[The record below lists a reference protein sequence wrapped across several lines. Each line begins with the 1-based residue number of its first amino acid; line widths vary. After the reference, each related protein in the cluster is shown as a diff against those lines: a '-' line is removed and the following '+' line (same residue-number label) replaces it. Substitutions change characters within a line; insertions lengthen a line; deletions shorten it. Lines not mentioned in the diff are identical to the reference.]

1 MTQARCPPFTD
12 GPASCVATPTPKVH
26 QARIRRIARRGS
38 LGSIARTHSVGASPF
53 APMARPLWFAF
64 ETRLAGQGGGSHRR
78 LGDVQVIDEGLGPGL
93 AVVLGHRQ
101 KLALVVGVAQRMA
114 CGLERAIR
122 RPAVVDSHAGKR
134 GQDAVDPHGLDTT
147 PGVDHVVRQGLGAC
161 AVQPMK
167 LAFGAQS
174 RLVKVDHRRF
184 EELLSHGVLE
194 RLKGLSELVLG
205 RVQRGLAHAMTGE
218 IEDPFAHAVRGEKLV
233 DVGIRDERLHG
244 VAVLGLSDY
253 AVRKG
258 RGRDMT

>member
-101 KLALVVGVAQRMA
+101 KLALVVGVAQRMGYGWNVQYGGQPSWTA
-114 CGLERAIR
+114 TPANVGRMPWTLMASTPRRAW
-122 RPAVVDSHAGKR
+122 
-134 GQDAVDPHGLDTT
+134 T
-147 PGVDHVVRQGLGAC
+147 
-161 AVQPMK
+161 M
-167 LAFGAQS
+167 
-174 RLVKVDHRRF
+174 
-184 EELLSHGVLE
+184 
-194 RLKGLSELVLG
+194 
-205 RVQRGLAHAMTGE
+205 
-218 IEDPFAHAVRGEKLV
+218 
-233 DVGIRDERLHG
+233 
-244 VAVLGLSDY
+244 
-253 AVRKG
+253 
-258 RGRDMT
+258 